1 MRILDVNPP
10 GTHIAPLQGTGV
22 ADIGGDSMKRR
33 TAPMKRSYSVFAA
46 CLSLLLLG
54 GLAYDVSAQQSAPPA
69 AAPSAPP
76 TEPTKPGAV
85 TPPSTNAP
93 APSGQMR
100 QDTPQP
106 PTNTIERSTEKTTV
120 VDHDSSR
127 IFGMQPTVA
136 LIIGAVLLV
145 IIVLGLVAMSRG
157 GRDTEVHEHHHRV

>member
-1 MRILDVNPP
+1 
-10 GTHIAPLQGTGV
+10 
-22 ADIGGDSMKRR
+22 MKR
-33 TAPMKRSYSVFAA
+33 TYWVFAA

-54 GLAYDVSAQQSAPPA
+54 GLAYDVSAQQTPPPS

-85 TPPSTNAP
+85 TPPPATSPDPA

-106 PTNTIERSTEKTTV
+106 PSSSTTIERNTTV
-120 VDHDSSR
+120 VDRDHGR

-145 IIVLGLVAMSRG
+145 VIVLGLVAMSRG
-157 GRDTEVHEHHHRV
+157 GGRDTEIHEHHHRV

>member
-1 MRILDVNPP
+1 
-10 GTHIAPLQGTGV
+10 
-22 ADIGGDSMKRR
+22 MKR
-33 TAPMKRSYSVFAA
+33 TYWVFAA

-54 GLAYDVSAQQSAPPA
+54 GLAYDVSAQQTPPPS

-85 TPPSTNAP
+85 TPPP
-93 APSGQMR
+93 ATSPDPATPSGQMR

-106 PTNTIERSTEKTTV
+106 PSSSTTIERNTTV
-120 VDHDSSR
+120 VERDHGR

-145 IIVLGLVAMSRG
+145 VIVLGLVAMSRG
-157 GRDTEVHEHHHRV
+157 GGRDTEIHEHHHRV

>member
-1 MRILDVNPP
+1 
-10 GTHIAPLQGTGV
+10 
-22 ADIGGDSMKRR
+22 MKR
-33 TAPMKRSYSVFAA
+33 TYWVFAA

-54 GLAYDVSAQQSAPPA
+54 GLAYDVSAQQTPPPS

-76 TEPTKPGAV
+76 TEPAKPPAI
-85 TPPSTNAP
+85 TPPTTTPDPA

-106 PTNTIERSTEKTTV
+106 PSTNTIERNTTV
-120 VDHDSSR
+120 VDRDSHR

-145 IIVLGLVAMSRG
+145 IIILGLVAMSRG
-157 GRDTEVHEHHHRV
+157 RGDTEIHEHHHRV